1 MKIMQAN
8 FVVLAVSLTSNVAPP
23 TQGLPHGLTLRAPAA
38 KLRRAGGPAPCG
50 RGTVRGDCLLLSPS
64 SLFQR
69 RNLRC
74 FSVIFCLSRPLL
86 SVVSLRQELA
96 QRGAALLEG
105 MDAMTVYE
113 MRREGQP
120 KRDYYGHS
128 LDWTYKSRGCLGME
142 IELGKMVVLSRFVV
156 PASRNPVKHHY
167 CRARLE

>member
-1 MKIMQAN
+1 M
-8 FVVLAVSLTSNVAPP
+8 
-23 TQGLPHGLTLRAPAA
+23 
-38 KLRRAGGPAPCG
+38 
-50 RGTVRGDCLLLSPS
+50 LLSPS

-74 FSVIFCLSRPLL
+74 FFAIFCGSFSSHACSLRFTTHCLLELVAFSRPLL
-86 SVVSLRQELA
+86 SVVSLRQELG

-128 LDWTYKSRGCLGME
+128 LDWAYKSRGCLGME
-142 IELGKMVVLSRFVV
+142 IELGHVWCGSSCYGWLPGFQAGADDIVL
-156 PASRNPVKHHY
+156 
-167 CRARLE
+167 CLQE